1 MAAFRRTWTGLV
13 LGSAI
18 FALPMLGQQAASVS
32 LTHTVS
38 VTVPPRVK
46 VQVGTVAPAVSSSLT
61 SAGALSISV
70 NATQSWI
77 LSIGSNDSR
86 VQWSTS
92 GNAGFAGITP
102 TGATIASGGL
112 SQTAADAIL
121 YLRSAESGSRSERSH
136 GDGPDAVILTVVA
149 P

>member
-13 LGSAI
+13 LGSVI
-18 FALPMLGQQAASVS
+18 FALPVLGQQASSVS
-32 LTHTVS
+32 LTHTVT

-46 VQVGTVAPAVSSSLT
+46 VQVGAVAPAVRSSAT

-86 VQWSTS
+86 VQWST
-92 GNAGFAGITP
+92 NAAAGFAGISP
-102 TGATIASGGL
+102 TGAMIASGGI
-112 SQTAADAIL
+112 SQMAANATL
-121 YLRSAESGSRSERSH
+121 YLRSVESGRRMERSH
-136 GDGPDAVILTVVA
+136 GEGADAVVLTVVA

>member
-13 LGSAI
+13 LASVI
-18 FALPMLGQQAASVS
+18 FALPVIGQQASSVS
-32 LTHTVS
+32 LTHTVP

-46 VQVGTVAPAVSSSLT
+46 VQVGAVAPAVTRSAT
-61 SAGALSISV
+61 AAGALSISV
-70 NATQSWI
+70 SATQSWI

-92 GNAGFAGITP
+92 GTAGLAGIAP

-112 SQTAADAIL
+112 SQVVADATL
-121 YLRSAESGSRSERSH
+121 YLRSVESGNRSDRLH
-136 GDGPDAVILTVVA
+136 GDGADAVILT
-149 P
+149 

>member
-13 LGSAI
+13 LGSVI
-18 FALPMLGQQAASVS
+18 FALPVLGQQASSVS
-32 LTHTVS
+32 LTHTVT

-46 VQVGTVAPAVSSSLT
+46 VQVGAVAPAVASSAT
-61 SAGALSISV
+61 SAGALSITV

-86 VQWSTS
+86 VQWSTN
-92 GNAGFAGITP
+92 GTAGFAGIAP
-102 TGATIASGGL
+102 TGATVASGGL
-112 SQTAADAIL
+112 SQMAANATL
-121 YLRSAESGSRSERSH
+121 YLRSMESGNRSDRSH
-136 GDGPDAVILTVVA
+136 GDGADPVILTVVA